1 MNDDAFIL
9 FKAIELAT
17 RAILPHHLLLV
28 PGKKSDKVQLVKS
41 IAENETVL
49 LRWSQLAAD
58 VIDEDDS
65 HELLQKVVDIWV
77 TTRGFALTSKWMD
90 QYKEAKDKALRKS
103 KSLRKQ
109 LKGEDASIYNSAC
122 VCVVRHTEHAH

>member
-1 MNDDAFIL
+1 M
-9 FKAIELAT
+9 
-17 RAILPHHLLLV
+17 
-28 PGKKSDKVQLVKS
+28 KS

-109 LKGEDASIYNSAC
+109 LKGEDA
-122 VCVVRHTEHAH
+122 